1 MNIINALKNIRNNM
15 IALVILFVTL
25 LGIHQSSFAAVPT
38 RQIISNMAIGE
49 YTEEGSTVVQVSRS
63 NLVQTTILPVYSVNL
78 TASNSKNVV
87 AGQTV
92 FFNHVLTNTGN
103 EVDQYN
109 FAVTNNTG
117 DNYDFSN
124 LSVFLD
130 KDNDG
135 VPDGAAISS
144 YSLGAGESV
153 GLIVAANVP
162 SGATVNQNGLLT
174 FTVNSL
180 NNATGTKTNTDTATV
195 TNQSALVVRK
205 KFSQTTVANGDVVT
219 VRLDYQNLGS
229 TATGSVTL
237 TDALDSSLVYQSS
250 SGENWNGTTVNPNT
264 GSNDPAGINYSVTS
278 NTVTAVISSIAA
290 NATGYI
296 EFKVKVN
303 KTTAGAINNTVN
315 FQYDHDNNA
324 ATATISDLS
333 NIAVLNVA
341 PIYAV
346 KINGSVSDVNNSTT
360 VVSTSVAQG
369 GQLTFN
375 NYVWNTGNSTDRFNL
390 ISTASTFPTG
400 SQIEFYR
407 ADGVTPLLD
416 SNGDG
421 IPDTGLLSAGA
432 NLPIVVKVRLPSSYA
447 VTADTTFEVSPQAQ
461 SLGDLTKTSLIK
473 DQGNLL
479 ATTVARLVD
488 LTNSPENN
496 GLGNGNIDNAG
507 NPWKTVTVSTSIN
520 PVAGGQAIFPLK
532 VSHTGIGTEYLLSAN
547 ASSDFTSLILP
558 NGVNR
563 VRFYISANGSN
574 CTVLGSETGKTIYL
588 NNAESQLICAVV
600 DVDQLNSSLTTPI
613 YFRVLSTSYVS
624 GNNSSNPSQDIIKNA
639 ITIQSVNSVAQVE
652 FTPNSRGQVS
662 PLGTVIYSHLLTN
675 NTDVDYTGNYSFLTN
690 NDQVEFT
697 STLFYDVN
705 GNGVF
710 DAGDLAIRSLA
721 DLPGGKLAAHTQVKL
736 LLQVKNLVANNLAQA
751 NNSTIN
757 LTNNSNG
764 QVLASITDVTTVRQT
779 QLKLT
784 KLQARDFDCNG
795 TADESFTANSL
806 NIGKQ
811 ANGQGQCV
819 LYKVILTNTSATSL
833 SSAFTFRDMTPAYTV
848 LSQSPICTACSGMT
862 APTVGNAGAVS
873 GTLNSVAA
881 NQSYE
886 FNFGVRYV
894 GQ

>member
-1 MNIINALKNIRNNM
+1 MNIINVLKNIRNNI

-78 TASNSKNVV
+78 TANNSKNVV
-87 AGQTV
+87 SGQTV

-144 YSLGAGESV
+144 YSLGAGDSV

-219 VRLDYQNLGS
+219 IRLDYQNLGS

-237 TDALDSSLVYQSS
+237 TDALDSSLVYQSN

-278 NTVTAVISSIAA
+278 NTVTAVLSSIAA

-296 EFKVKVN
+296 EFKIKVN

-496 GLGNGNIDNAG
+496 GLGNGNVDNAG

-520 PVAGGQAIFPLK
+520 PIAGGQAIFPLK
-532 VSHTGIGTEYLLSAN
+532 VSHTGIGAEYLLSAN
-547 ASSDFTSLILP
+547 ASSDFTSLTLP
-558 NGVNR
+558 SGVNR

-690 NDQVEFT
+690 NDQVEFN

-819 LYKVILTNTSATSL
+819 LYKVILANTSATSL

>member
-1 MNIINALKNIRNNM
+1 MNIINALKNIRNNI
-15 IALVILFVTL
+15 IALVIVLITL

-78 TASNSKNVV
+78 TANNSKNVV

-92 FFNHVLTNTGN
+92 YFNHVLTNTGN

-135 VPDGAAISS
+135 VPDGTAISS

-162 SGATVNQNGLLT
+162 SGATVSQNGLLT

-180 NNATGTKTNTDTATV
+180 NNATGTKINTDTATV

-237 TDALDSSLVYQSS
+237 TDALDSSLVYQPN
-250 SGENWNGTTVNPNT
+250 SGENWNGTTVNPST

-296 EFKVKVN
+296 EFKIKVN

-324 ATATISDLS
+324 ATATISDIS

-360 VVSTSVAQG
+360 VVSTSAAQG

-390 ISTASTFPTG
+390 ILTASTFPAG

-447 VTADTTFEVSPQAQ
+447 VTTDTTFEVSPQAQ

-496 GLGNGNIDNAG
+496 GLGNGNVDNAG

-547 ASSDFTSLILP
+547 ANSDFTSLTLP

-690 NDQVEFT
+690 NDQVEFN

-705 GNGVF
+705 SNGIF

-784 KLQARDFDCNG
+784 KLQARDLDCNG